1 MIITLL
7 HWLKTKEKQILGGSS
22 NGARFMRG
30 TFWMSASTVA
40 TLILGMTASITVA
53 RMLNKTDFG
62 KLGMIVN
69 TIAMLGTFAGLGL
82 GLTSLKYVAEYR
94 SSDPARASR
103 IINLCNLLAAYSS
116 GIVCILLFIFA
127 KQLSSRV
134 LNAPEL
140 TNALRMGTVLLFFY
154 TVNATQSSSLS
165 GLEAF
170 RSQAKVSVMRGA
182 INFPV
187 MIIGTYLFG
196 LYGAVVGSVISSAFG
211 WFMNH
216 MALRKERRI
225 ANIPEDGGKA
235 FSEFPVLW
243 KYSLPAL
250 ISGALAGPVLWI
262 ANTILANQPGGY
274 GELGLVNA
282 ANQWRNLITLLP
294 SIFCGVALPI
304 LSSEQSS
311 TSDNR
316 ETLDLTQKVTIS
328 IVIPVY
334 TVTLFLGDYI
344 MGLYGRSFA
353 GGYPVLVGITFAICI
368 MTIANVGGTN
378 LAAAGKM
385 WTGLFFNLAWGTTLV
400 GFVYKFA
407 PAGGARSYA
416 LGYVIAYLV
425 LFCLMIWYLKDIFSR
440 KTLVLSLASVL
451 FLGVLTLISLK
462 LSMSSRLML
471 AAPFLLFSLA
481 ASFVVLGKGYS
492 IRILDKIKTIL
503 STKKTL
509 SV

>member
-196 LYGAVVGSVISSAFG
+196 LYGAVVGSVISSASG

-282 ANQWRNLITLLP
+282 ADQWRNLINCSVNILRL
-294 SIFCGVALPI
+294 ALPI

-344 MGLYGRSFA
+344 MGLYGRSSR
-353 GGYPVLVGITFAICI
+353 GRLPGTGRNNVRDLHNDNSKRCGITVARLEKCGQAFFSIS
-368 MTIANVGGTN
+368 VGN
-378 LAAAGKM
+378 D
-385 WTGLFFNLAWGTTLV
+385 TG
-400 GFVYKFA
+400 
-407 PAGGARSYA
+407 
-416 LGYVIAYLV
+416 
-425 LFCLMIWYLKDIFSR
+425 
-440 KTLVLSLASVL
+440 
-451 FLGVLTLISLK
+451 
-462 LSMSSRLML
+462 RLR
-471 AAPFLLFSLA
+471 
-481 ASFVVLGKGYS
+481 V
-492 IRILDKIKTIL
+492 
-503 STKKTL
+503 
-509 SV
+509 